1 MKGVFSI
8 FATVG
13 GVRTA
18 TSRSHA
24 TKSENF
30 PQKIGSPSGLR
41 FISRLLMDR
50 NHYPARIPGDSE
62 REGNRSRLERTPLG
76 AALHGSVSTN
86 PSNCKR
92 SRRDFLLSDIPKTR
106 HIAIKPDGE
115 PVKGE
120 LFLAARNV
128 MISPMKYDANPYF
141 SSKRFR
147 QYQEARMHN
156 SRFVVDTE

>member
-18 TSRSHA
+18 TSRSPA
-24 TKSENF
+24 TKPENF
-30 PQKIGSPSGLR
+30 PQKISSPSGLR
-41 FISRLLMDR
+41 FISRLLMER
-50 NHYPARIPGDSE
+50 NHYPARIPGDTE

-76 AALHGSVSTN
+76 AALHGPASTN
-86 PSNCKR
+86 PCNCKR

-115 PVKGE
+115 PVLSGRVVFGSPQRHDLSDEIRRKSVF
-120 LFLAARNV
+120 FLQEVPPVPGGTYARQ
-128 MISPMKYDANPYF
+128 PL
-141 SSKRFR
+141 RG
-147 QYQEARMHN
+147 
-156 SRFVVDTE
+156 